1 MKRIAY
7 IVPIDYMRGNLSG
20 AQNIEYNDGRAY
32 DIPNGTTQPADSYQ
46 PRLVA
51 QLRNNG
57 VYDLRCFQVRTKTSV
72 HMTQDMRLSMA
83 VLGGAGAMFAQ
94 IINTPTAAI
103 SVALHAEYEQHGLK
117 GDTFRSFVMAIL
129 MAGLKAKN
137 ATITFP
143 GNTEVVNPWVS
154 AETPNV
160 PVSQT
165 ILDKFASVLSNS

>member
-7 IVPIDYMRGNLSG
+7 IVPVDYIRGNISG
-20 AQNIEYNDGRAY
+20 RQDIEYNSGKAY
-32 DIPNGTTQPADSYQ
+32 EIPNGTTQPADAYL

-57 VYDLRCFQVRTKTSV
+57 IYNMRCFQVRTKTSV
-72 HMTQDMRLSMA
+72 HMTENMRLSMA

-117 GDTFRSFVMAIL
+117 GDTFRSFVMATL
-129 MAGLKAKN
+129 MEGLKAKD

-154 AETPNV
+154 SDTPNV
-160 PVSQT
+160 PVSQS